1 MALFAPSPYGA
12 LYEEIEGEG
21 APRQATPAPTA
32 YPEEFASRDV
42 DRKENPNLFSP
53 VANWVHD
60 RQAET
65 DPLPIQ
71 GKLMEAEQE
80 VVDQEKEKE
89 AMKDDPAKILAGST
103 ATRAITGTGVGMP
116 KMPEMP
122 TMKEMQKETQSLEAK
137 RLSFDQNKIPK
148 WYDSDSF
155 NMGLMSFGLN
165 LLSGNDW
172 ATSFNQAG
180 QVFEKGYGKEKRAAW
195 ADDLRA
201 QGYDD
206 HEIQAYIE
214 TGDNKVLT
222 DPTEKKFKEQQYQL
236 GAAQLQKAQ
245 YESSPE
251 YQQYQRDIQNYDRQF
266 KEAQLQSQVN
276 YQNASLGLQQ
286 AQLNMKALQAKQKE
300 GDWTSRDYTQLRST
314 VQTGLRT
321 MEQKLV
327 QSRLADK
334 SLVDLQAAID
344 RGDNAA
350 AQGAYQS
357 FREYQARAMLGGNA
371 TLTPK
376 AIEEVTG
383 LPSKVDSV
391 INVGLL
397 SFGGEPSNKW
407 IAAQRANVDR
417 ALANEHTVANELI
430 SNFYRTIKDEY
441 GPDVAAR
448 AARRVAGG
456 TNLGSMKFDED
467 GNMIEQNAEKYKAGP
482 KTVQIQ
488 R

>member
-1 MALFAPSPYGA
+1 MALFGIPTGA
-12 LYEEIEGEG
+12 MNPEHNLPPQQVGPTPEQLELRRKAEEEY
-21 APRQATPAPTA
+21 AA
-32 YPEEFASRDV
+32 
-42 DRKENPNLFSP
+42 ENPGPWSQ
-53 VANWVHD
+53 AAKMYHD
-60 RQAET
+60 SQPQPE
-65 DPLPIQ
+65 PEKPIQ
-71 GKLMEAEQE
+71 GKLMEAQQE
-80 VVDQEKEKE
+80 VEQTNQEVQSLKE
-89 AMKDDPAKILAGST
+89 DPAANLALST
-103 ATRAITGTGVGMP
+103 GVRAVQGTGVGMP

-122 TMKEMQKETQSLEAK
+122 SMKEMQGQAQSLEAK
-137 RLSFDQNKIPK
+137 RVSFDQSKIPK
-148 WYDSDSF
+148 WYDSQSF
-155 NMGLMSFGLN
+155 NMGLLSFGLN

-180 QVFEKGYGKEKRAAW
+180 QVFDKGFGKEKRAAW

-214 TGDNKVLT
+214 TGDNKVLS
-222 DPTEKKFKEQQYQL
+222 DPAEKKFREQQYQL

-251 YQQYQRDIQNYDRQF
+251 YQAYQRAEKDYDRQF
-266 KEAQLQSQVN
+266 KEAQLQSQIN
-276 YQNASLGLQQ
+276 YQNASLGMQQ
-286 AQLNMKALQAKQKE
+286 AQLQMKQAMANQKQ

-327 QSRLADK
+327 QSRLADA
-334 SLVDLQAAID
+334 SLGDLQAAID

-391 INVGLL
+391 INMGML
-397 SFGGEPSNKW
+397 SFGGEPSKKW
-407 IAAQRANVDR
+407 IAAQKANVGR

-441 GPDVAAR
+441 GPEVAAR
-448 AARRVAGG
+448 AARRVSGG
-456 TNLGSMKFDED
+456 TNLGSMKFDEN
-467 GNMIEQNAEKYKAGP
+467 GNMIEQNPNKYKANSS
-482 KTVQIQ
+482 TVQIQ

>member
-1 MALFAPSPYGA
+1 MALFGIPTGA
-12 LYEEIEGEG
+12 MNPDHNIPPQQMGPTPEQLALRKKAEEEY
-21 APRQATPAPTA
+21 AA
-32 YPEEFASRDV
+32 
-42 DRKENPNLFSP
+42 ENPGPWSQLAKMYHDQDTPQEDLKGKLFS
-53 VANWVHD
+53 
-60 RQAET
+60 AE
-65 DPLPIQ
+65 Q
-71 GKLMEAEQE
+71 EVMEQEAEQE
-80 VVDQEKEKE
+80 GL
-89 AMKDDPAKILAGST
+89 KDDPAKALAAST
-103 ATRAITGTGVGMP
+103 AYRASTGTSVGMP

-122 TMKEMQKETQSLEAK
+122 SMAEMQKQNQSLEAK
-137 RLSFDQNKIPK
+137 RVSFDQNKIPK
-148 WYDSDSF
+148 WYESQSF

-180 QVFEKGYGKEKRAAW
+180 QVFDKGFGKEKRAAW
-195 ADDLRA
+195 AEDLRA

-222 DPTEKKFKEQQYQL
+222 DPNEKKFREQQYQL

-251 YQQYQRDIQNYDRQF
+251 YQAYQRAEKDYDRQF
-266 KEAQLQSQVN
+266 KETQLQSQIN
-276 YQNASLGLQQ
+276 YQNASLGMQQ
-286 AQLNMKALQAKQKE
+286 AQLQMKQAMAAQKQ

-334 SLVDLQAAID
+334 SLEDLQASID

-391 INVGLL
+391 INMGML
-397 SFGGEPSNKW
+397 SFGGEPSKKW
-407 IAAQRANVDR
+407 IAAQKANVGR

-441 GPDVAAR
+441 GPEVATR

-456 TNLGSMKFDED
+456 TNLGSMKFDEN
-467 GNMIEQNAEKYKAGP
+467 GNMIEQNAGKYKANP
-482 KTVQIQ
+482 NTVQIQ